1 MGCQVRLAYGQN
13 IVHSWFF
20 SCCVICR
27 PVIAVVAAPQHVF
40 LSCLVDVMYVRRR
53 TLHQQQFPRPL
64 GIRVALTC
72 PSVKAGLYIF
82 QRNLFWGGISAPRN
96 IFL

>member
-13 IVHSWFF
+13 LVHSWFF

-53 TLHQQQFPRPL
+53 TQHQQQYPRPL
-64 GIRVALTC
+64 GLRVALTVRR
-72 PSVKAGLYIF
+72 SKQDFIF
-82 QRNLFWGGISAPRN
+82 VNAIFFGGISAPRN